1 MLDLSSSNIKAAHV
15 HEHEHD
21 NVHVNLHEHGYIAL
35 LKGAIH
41 VIVHVLVDVIVDVDV
56 DVLVLV
62 DVGGLL
68 DARRIRK
75 SRWTG
80 V

>member
-1 MLDLSSSNIKAAHV
+1 MLI
-15 HEHEHD
+15 
-21 NVHVNLHEHGYIAL
+21 
-35 LKGAIH
+35 
-41 VIVHVLVDVIVDVDV
+41 DVIVDVDV

-75 SRWTG
+75 S
-80 V
+80 